1 MAKRLKKPSKPSKP
15 KSLLELESRDCRWPI
30 GEPRQPGFHFC
41 GLPQLPGNPY
51 CERHWRMAFQPAKPR
66 YQTSPVKPSTT
77 AEAA

>member
-1 MAKRLKKPSKPSKP
+1 MAKSIKKPTKPSKLKT
-15 KSLLELESRDCRWPI
+15 LLDLGSRDCRWPI

-41 GLPQLPGNPY
+41 GVPQLPGRPY

-66 YQTSPVKPSTT
+66 YQTRAVIPATA